1 MGFELRPVTSA
12 DEAYLL
18 ELYASTREAELSAAP
33 WTEDQKK
40 DFVRMQ
46 FDAQR
51 QDYSHRFPNALH
63 SVVVVEGRDVGR
75 VWIDRRPDETRLLD
89 ITIHPSQQ
97 NRGIGSIVMRWLQ
110 LQARDTP
117 TLLRHSVYTTNEA
130 ALRFY
135 RKHGFAVIE
144 DFGAYVLMEWR
155 PEPLRDA

>member
-1 MGFELRPVTSA
+1 MGFELRPVISA
-12 DEAYLL
+12 DEPYLL

-33 WTEDQKK
+33 WTADQKQ

-51 QDYSHRFPNALH
+51 QDYLHRFPNAAH
-63 SVVVVEGRDVGR
+63 SVVIVEGRDVGR

-97 NRGIGSIVMRWLQ
+97 NSGIGSLIMQWLQ
-110 LQARDTP
+110 LEAGKMPTP
-117 TLLRHSVYTTNEA
+117 LRHSVYTTNEA

-135 RKHGFAVIE
+135 HKHGFSVIE

-155 PEPLRDA
+155 PDALRDE